1 MKICAY
7 CHTPARFE
15 NQRFCSVCGK
25 SFDSEK
31 ESHEN
36 NTASPE
42 PPAEEPVPATPVRRQ
57 QHPTPVEMPKLS
69 LDLEPTKETNTPTQ
83 SVCEEGQSPEVV
95 RQPTR
100 NMPAY
105 TPPSKEK
112 EGPTPVTAPKPETGE
127 KNPPTETAS
136 KPSKAETPRPVRPH
150 NWWVILVI
158 VLVVL
163 LLGGFAFVFL
173 NSKPSEQNPSAPSVA
188 DVSAASAAQ
197 AESSISS
204 SETALPESR
213 PDASSAA
220 STTVSATSEAESSA
234 PEVVLDSTQNIRVEA
249 SGNTAVLTLQHY
261 QDGQWIQDFQT
272 AAFIGSNGI
281 TEHKTEGDHKT
292 PAGTF
297 PICFAFS
304 NTTQNT
310 KLPFIKINEDSVWV
324 CDSSSAFYNTL
335 QSRSNVSRDWADKGG
350 CENMYVKFSK
360 KSSTACICFGFNG
373 DGQTAHS
380 ASANGGS
387 VLFLDGVGPNGKM
400 DSGYGDIK
408 ISSDA
413 MSTILGLLDPTM
425 NPKITIVAA

>member
-25 SFDSEK
+25 AFDSEK
-31 ESHEN
+31 ESHEDN
-36 NTASPE
+36 AASPE
-42 PPAEEPVPATPVRRQ
+42 SPAEEPVSAAPVRRQ
-57 QHPTPVEMPKLS
+57 RHPTPVEMPNLS
-69 LDLEPTKETNTPTQ
+69 IDLNPTKQTATPTQ
-83 SVCEEGQSPEVV
+83 SVCEEGQSPEAVY
-95 RQPTR
+95 QPTR

-105 TPPSKEK
+105 TPPSKGK
-112 EGPTPVTAPKPETGE
+112 EAPTPVTAPKSETGE
-127 KNPPTETAS
+127 KNPPKKTAS

-150 NWWVILVI
+150 NWRVILVI

-173 NSKPSEQNPSAPSVA
+173 NSKPSKQDSSAPSVA
-188 DVSAASAAQ
+188 DGSAASAVQ

-204 SETALPESR
+204 SETALPELQ
-213 PDASSAA
+213 PDVSSAA
-220 STTVSATSEAESSA
+220 STTVSATSESESSA
-234 PEVVLDSTQNIRVEA
+234 PEVVPDSTQNIRVEA

-272 AAFIGSNGI
+272 VAFIGSNGI

-324 CDSSSAFYNTL
+324 CDPNSAFYNTL
-335 QSRSNVSRDWADKGG
+335 QSRSNVSRDWADKDG

-360 KSSTACICFGFNG
+360 KSSTVCICFGFNG

>member
-127 KNPPTETAS
+127 KNPPKETAS

-220 STTVSATSEAESSA
+220 STTVSATSEAEKAALRKSYWI
-234 PEVVLDSTQNIRVEA
+234 PPRI
-249 SGNTAVLTLQHY
+249 SG
-261 QDGQWIQDFQT
+261 
-272 AAFIGSNGI
+272 
-281 TEHKTEGDHKT
+281 
-292 PAGTF
+292 
-297 PICFAFS
+297 
-304 NTTQNT
+304 
-310 KLPFIKINEDSVWV
+310 
-324 CDSSSAFYNTL
+324 
-335 QSRSNVSRDWADKGG
+335 
-350 CENMYVKFSK
+350 
-360 KSSTACICFGFNG
+360 
-373 DGQTAHS
+373 
-380 ASANGGS
+380 
-387 VLFLDGVGPNGKM
+387 
-400 DSGYGDIK
+400 
-408 ISSDA
+408 
-413 MSTILGLLDPTM
+413 
-425 NPKITIVAA
+425 

>member
-31 ESHEN
+31 ESREN
-36 NTASPE
+36 NTASAE
-42 PPAEEPVPATPVRRQ
+42 PPAEEPVLATPVRRQ

-127 KNPPTETAS
+127 KNPPKETAS
-136 KPSKAETPRPVRPH
+136 KPSKAEAPRPVRPH

-163 LLGGFAFVFL
+163 LLGGLAFVFL

-281 TEHKTEGDHKT
+281 TSTRRRE
-292 PAGTF
+292 
-297 PICFAFS
+297 PIRLRRGHS
-304 NTTQNT
+304 
-310 KLPFIKINEDSVWV
+310 L
-324 CDSSSAFYNTL
+324 SAL
-335 QSRSNVSRDWADKGG
+335 RSLIRRRIHNIILSMSTRTVS
-350 CENMYVKFSK
+350 
-360 KSSTACICFGFNG
+360 
-373 DGQTAHS
+373 
-380 ASANGGS
+380 GS
-387 VLFLDGVGPNGKM
+387 VTRARP
-400 DSGYGDIK
+400 
-408 ISSDA
+408 
-413 MSTILGLLDPTM
+413 STIPFSLVPMCPVIGLIKEAVRICM
-425 NPKITIVAA
+425 